1 MKEERRVK
9 REAELKTLREEKQS
23 KPPSEQH
30 IDYGLGKNTIFL
42 KIYDITMDHYL
53 NDRVAQ
59 ASMFDLPVVYDHSY
73 EPHMSQQELKNT
85 AKQLALAFS
94 VNREH
99 KNPFPI
105 QFCNVN
111 FNGPVMKHLLKHIP
125 TLYNPEFPINIS
137 HKSYL
142 DMFPREKLVYLTPH
156 CRNEMT
162 HFDYDSVY
170 IIGSM
175 VDRGESQPHSLAIAK
190 RENLRM
196 AKLPLDRYLRFGGGS
211 GKSLTLNQMIS
222 ILLELKTHGDWDKAL
237 QAVPKRKLM
246 DPYGNNESPS
256 TMKYPGQRSRDN
268 GNLDELLF
276 SNVPRKMGKSVDKN
290 EKSTTKIPY
299 GELAQSIYQ
308 YVVSK
313 TSKARESIKKKIS

>member
-1 MKEERRVK
+1 
-9 REAELKTLREEKQS
+9 
-23 KPPSEQH
+23 
-30 IDYGLGKNTIFL
+30 
-42 KIYDITMDHYL
+42 
-53 NDRVAQ
+53 
-59 ASMFDLPVVYDHSY
+59 
-73 EPHMSQQELKNT
+73 MSQQELKNT

-175 VDRGESQPHSLAIAK
+175 VDRWIYNWSTISLVTNK
-190 RENLRM
+190 
-196 AKLPLDRYLRFGGGS
+196 KY
-211 GKSLTLNQMIS
+211 SLTGVKANHIHWPLQNERIFGWPNYLWIDIYVLVEAAARVLRWIKWSVFYWNLKLTETGIKLFRPFLNVNLWIHTGIMN
-222 ILLELKTHGDWDKAL
+222 HL
-237 QAVPKRKLM
+237 QQW
-246 DPYGNNESPS
+246 YS
-256 TMKYPGQRSRDN
+256 
-268 GNLDELLF
+268 F
-276 SNVPRKMGKSVDKN
+276 
-290 EKSTTKIPY
+290 
-299 GELAQSIYQ
+299 
-308 YVVSK
+308 
-313 TSKARESIKKKIS
+313 

>member
-1 MKEERRVK
+1 MFLSNFMKSVYRIQQASLQIVPLALKSNISHRFPCRKFCSEVKSLDAEELQSQPKSKFVTLTEDVISSLTGDDPELVKLLKLVEFEYEVSKQEGSRVPSALTMSNWEELLTLSSLNKRKKYLTHLFKIEMKRLNEKNMKEERRVK

-156 CRNEMT
+156 CRTEMT

-175 VDRGESQPHSLAIAK
+175 VDR
-190 RENLRM
+190 
-196 AKLPLDRYLRFGGGS
+196 
-211 GKSLTLNQMIS
+211 
-222 ILLELKTHGDWDKAL
+222 
-237 QAVPKRKLM
+237 
-246 DPYGNNESPS
+246 
-256 TMKYPGQRSRDN
+256 
-268 GNLDELLF
+268 
-276 SNVPRKMGKSVDKN
+276 
-290 EKSTTKIPY
+290 
-299 GELAQSIYQ
+299 
-308 YVVSK
+308 
-313 TSKARESIKKKIS
+313 